1 MLNEILKALSY
12 VALVF
17 GGAIVMSLIG
27 VAALLGLDLAI
38 EKWKGKKKDER

>member
-1 MLNEILKALSY
+1 MINEILKVLSY

-27 VAALLGLDLAI
+27 VSALLGLDSLW
-38 EKWKGKKKDER
+38 EKRKERKKK

>member
-1 MLNEILKALSY
+1 MINEILKALSY

-27 VAALLGLDLAI
+27 VSILLGLELI
-38 EKWKGKKKDER
+38 KEKMKERKRK